1 MNRKLSY
8 DGKNLHE
15 MTQEELKEQVETNP
29 KKRIVRN
36 NLFVATITGVSF
48 FTFSPSDKM
57 IFFVMNESLGRD
69 SHSQNNLKIVVI
81 CVIIILINYNL
92 IIS

>member
-8 DGKNLHE
+8 DGKKLRE
-15 MTQEELKEQVETNP
+15 MTQEELKEQVETK

-36 NLFVATITGVSF
+36 NLFVATITGVSL

-57 IFFVMNESLGRD
+57 IFFVMNESLGRG
-69 SHSQNNLKIVVI
+69 SHFQNNLKIVVI